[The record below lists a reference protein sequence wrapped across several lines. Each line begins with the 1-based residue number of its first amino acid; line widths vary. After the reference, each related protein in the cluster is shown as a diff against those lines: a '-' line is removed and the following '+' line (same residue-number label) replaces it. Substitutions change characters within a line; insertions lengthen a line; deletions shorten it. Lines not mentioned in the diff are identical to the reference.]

1 VSGPGLHRTRR
12 IISVTVSLKT
22 DIQVI
27 LLDVE
32 GTTTHVDFV
41 YKVLFPFARA
51 HLREFLAEHGDSEQV
66 RKDFALLSNQH
77 TEDTTTGLGPPPLL
91 ESPAEL
97 DSMVRYVNWLM
108 DRDSKATGL
117 KSLQGKIW
125 ERGYQKGNLQAHVF
139 PDVPVALRRW
149 RNWQKEVCIF
159 SSGSVLAQKQLF
171 AHTVGGDLTA
181 YIGEYFDT
189 NIGNKRSPQS
199 YKRIAAELE
208 HRPGSVVFISDT
220 VEELDAAQ
228 QAGLET
234 ILCIRPGNRSQPM
247 DRYSVIHVFDEILPV

>member
-1 VSGPGLHRTRR
+1 
-12 IISVTVSLKT
+12 VTVSLKA
-22 DIQVI
+22 DIHVI

-32 GTTTHVDFV
+32 GTTTHLDFV
-41 YKVLFPFARA
+41 CKVLFPFARA
-51 HLREFLAEHGDSEQV
+51 HLREFLAEQGGSEQV
-66 RKDFALLSNQH
+66 RKDFAVLCHQH
-77 TEDTTTGLGPPPLL
+77 AEDKTGGLDPPPLL
-91 ESPAEL
+91 GSPAEL

-125 ERGYQKGNLQAHVF
+125 ELGYQRGELLAHVF
-139 PDVPVALRRW
+139 PDVPVALMRW
-149 RNWQKEVCIF
+149 RDRQKEVCIF

-171 AHTVGGDLTA
+171 AHTVAGDLTS

-199 YKRIAAELE
+199 YKRIAEELQ

-220 VEELDAAQ
+220 TEELDAAQ
-228 QAGLET
+228 QAGVET

-247 DRYSVIHVFDEILPV
+247 DRYSVIHIFDEILRV